1 MLNWFHSCDS
11 HSESARKTT
20 TDVPQRSILGPLLF
34 IMFSHELPLHV
45 NKRIDLFADDTTLLQ
60 SSDNVQDLENN
71 KLPLNCFNT
80 KTILIDGQRLRNR
93 FSSEDRKFEI
103 QINCRKLEQAKSV
116 KLLELELDE
125 HL

>member
-1 MLNWFHSCDS
+1 M
-11 HSESARKTT
+11 
-20 TDVPQRSILGPLLF
+20 PQRSILGPLLF

-45 NKRIDLFADDTTLLQ
+45 NKRIDLFADDTTLLL
-60 SSDNVQDLENN
+60 SSDNVQDLEKP
-71 KLPLNCFNT
+71 KLPLNCSST
-80 KTILIDGQRLRNR
+80 KTMLIDGQRLRKR